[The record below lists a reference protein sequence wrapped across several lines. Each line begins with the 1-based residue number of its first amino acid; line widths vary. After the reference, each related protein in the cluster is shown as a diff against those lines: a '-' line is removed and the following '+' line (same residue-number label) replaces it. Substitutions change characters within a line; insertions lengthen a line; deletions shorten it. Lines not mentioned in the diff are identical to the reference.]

1 MTPPSWGGRSKNPRA
16 TGTRQQLDGRSW
28 LLLDQAARSFEVDA
42 DLASEEEGRDGERK
56 PSLGLEGYVR

>member
-1 MTPPSWGGRSKNPRA
+1 MAAPRPGGA
-16 TGTRQQLDGRSW
+16 LH
-28 LLLDQAARSFEVDA
+28 LEMDA

>member
-1 MTPPSWGGRSKNPRA
+1 MAAPRPGGA
-16 TGTRQQLDGRSW
+16 LH
-28 LLLDQAARSFEVDA
+28 LEVDA